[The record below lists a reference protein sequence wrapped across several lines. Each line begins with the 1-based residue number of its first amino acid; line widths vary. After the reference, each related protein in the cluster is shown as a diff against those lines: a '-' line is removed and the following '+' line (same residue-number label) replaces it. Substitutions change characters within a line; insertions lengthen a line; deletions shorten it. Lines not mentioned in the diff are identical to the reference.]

1 MPFDQESTNSMLN
14 VEDNNKVDHSTVL
27 FLVRILKLSCETMFE
42 KKNNSYGLI
51 ALKRL
56 FQ

>member
-42 KKNNSYGLI
+42 KNNSYGLI
-51 ALKRL
+51 AVKH
-56 FQ
+56 